1 MDVLTQFLGLS
12 GIWQTGSFPLLPL
25 KLPISVLGS
34 LDQTVPSSLLKAAQ
48 TRTPEL
54 IDYSTPFISQ
64 HLSCGSTVSSLH
76 LSSVELQQI
85 NLGSNTGYVSI
96 VYQTSGNRPFRLSMD
111 WNGSTVIDTLWR
123 GPVSAN
129 SLLLS
134 LCSASITGPS
144 SGIISFYKNYSA
156 PSATVTVYDP
166 FDNFAWSYYINC
178 PQSTPLQQN
187 NPGTAWMTL
196 PMVITYTWDGPAGIY
211 DIFTG
216 TTFLGNTLG
225 WYANGY
231 AAPYMV
237 WTDVSSLLYESF
249 SVRVD
254 DAHTDSMWTLSTTI
268 DLVAD
273 WYYNT
278 GTGGVVTVTYNGDTQ
293 SKSIYPGTVLTL
305 IPPTT
310 LVGSITVNDD
320 GTFVL
325 N

>member
-34 LDQTVPSSLLKAAQ
+34 LDQTAPISLLNAVQ

-54 IDYSTPFISQ
+54 IDIQPFISQ
-64 HLSCGSTVSSLH
+64 SLSCGSTVSSLH

-96 VYQTSGNRPFRLSMD
+96 VYQTTGNRPFRLSVD

-178 PQSTPLQQN
+178 PQATPLQQN
-187 NPGTAWMTL
+187 IPGTAWMTP
-196 PMVITYTWDGPAGIY
+196 PMIITYTWDGPAGPY

-216 TTFLGNTLG
+216 TTFLSSTLG
-225 WYANGY
+225 WWSSGFT
-231 AAPYMV
+231 APYMV
-237 WTDVSSLLYESF
+237 WTDVSSLLYETF

-268 DLVAD
+268 NLVAD
-273 WYYNT
+273 WYINT
-278 GTGGVVTVTYNGDTQ
+278 GTGGAVTVTYNGDTQ
-293 SKSIYPGTVLTL
+293 SKDIYPGTVGSA

-310 LVGSITVNDD
+310 PVGSITVNDD